1 MTQKEI
7 KQKQK
12 RIAEIWDEMRPAIE
26 GTGITDLI
34 DELVELEI
42 ELTAEDGR

>member
-7 KQKQK
+7 KEAQK
-12 RIAEIWDEMRPAIE
+12 RVSEIWKEIDEVIA
-26 GTGITDLI
+26 GTGVGALI

-42 ELTAEDGR
+42 QLEQECNQ

>member
-12 RIAEIWDEMRPAIE
+12 RIEKIWDEMTPTIE
-26 GTGITDLI
+26 GTGISSLI
-34 DELVELEI
+34 EELVELEI
-42 ELTAEDGR
+42 ELTAEEGQ